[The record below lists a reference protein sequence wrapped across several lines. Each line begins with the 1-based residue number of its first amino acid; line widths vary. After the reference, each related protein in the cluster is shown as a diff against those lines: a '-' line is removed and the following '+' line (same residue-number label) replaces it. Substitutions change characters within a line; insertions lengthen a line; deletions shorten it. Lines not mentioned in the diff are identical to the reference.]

1 MAEKKPT
8 QQQPTEKE
16 VQESIA
22 FAVAAANLAGCTPPT
37 TEELERLERVA
48 RGEITTDEAI
58 AEIRHRIQGV

>member
-1 MAEKKPT
+1 MTEKKPT

-22 FAVAAANLAGCTPPT
+22 FAVAAAN
-37 TEELERLERVA
+37 LERLERVA

>member
-1 MAEKKPT
+1 MTGENSDKR
-8 QQQPTEKE
+8 QPPEKE

>member
-1 MAEKKPT
+1 MTEKKPT

-22 FAVAAANLAGCTPPT
+22 FAANLAGCTPPT

>member
-1 MAEKKPT
+1 MTGENSDKR
-8 QQQPTEKE
+8 QPTEKE

-37 TEELERLERVA
+37 TEELERLER
-48 RGEITTDEAI
+48 GEITTDEAI

>member
-1 MAEKKPT
+1 MPRRNPLSSNPPKRKYR
-8 QQQPTEKE
+8 K
-16 VQESIA
+16 SIA

>member
-1 MAEKKPT
+1 MTGENSDKR
-8 QQQPTEKE
+8 QPTEKE

-22 FAVAAANLAGCTPPT
+22 FAVAAATLAGCTPPT
-37 TEELERLERVA
+37 TDELERLERVA

>member
-1 MAEKKPT
+1 MTEKKPT

-37 TEELERLERVA
+37 T
-48 RGEITTDEAI
+48 
-58 AEIRHRIQGV
+58 

>member
-1 MAEKKPT
+1 MAEAFPRE
-8 QQQPTEKE
+8 TEWR
-16 VQESIA
+16 
-22 FAVAAANLAGCTPPT
+22 AGTGPAGATPPT